1 MYHHPLTGMIAATFT
16 PMRADGALNLNAV
29 PAIVDSLVR
38 EEIAGLYVV
47 GSTGEGVSLT
57 GRERREAAE
66 AFVAAAAGR
75 LPVIVQVGHNSL
87 AEARELAAHA
97 QSIGAAAISAV
108 PPSYFKL
115 GDVKTLAA
123 CMAEVADGALDTP
136 FYYYHVPHITGVA
149 FSMVEFL
156 RIAADRIPTLS
167 GIKYTGTSVHEMQA
181 CLEYSDGRF
190 DVLHGVDEM
199 LLAGLAVGARGAVG
213 STYNYAAPLYKR
225 LWAAFASGD
234 IEEARLW
241 QSRSVA
247 MIRTIL
253 PHGGLAGQKA
263 VMQLI
268 GLDCG
273 PARLPVP
280 QLDQSEIEQL
290 RRELETIGYFEWI
303 GKARAIIAA

>member
-1 MYHHPLTGMIAATFT
+1 
-16 PMRADGALNLNAV
+16 
-29 PAIVDSLVR
+29 
-38 EEIAGLYVV
+38 
-47 GSTGEGVSLT
+47 
-57 GRERREAAE
+57 
-66 AFVAAAAGR
+66 
-75 LPVIVQVGHNSL
+75 VIVQVGHNSL

-123 CMAEVADGALDTP
+123 CMAEVADGALATP